1 MKIDKET
8 FFEVVRFAIVGIG
21 ATVVH
26 YGIYLALH
34 HIIDASVAFAVGYF
48 VSFLFNYVLSA
59 RFTFKKSTT
68 VRNGVGFCLAHAFNF
83 VLQLSLLNLF
93 LWLGVEKSLAPLPVY
108 CIAVPVNF
116 LMVRYVFTRTRK

>member
-1 MKIDKET
+1 MNIDKKTVREL
-8 FFEVVRFAIVGIG
+8 VRFGIVGVG
-21 ATVVH
+21 ATALH

-34 HIIDASVAFAVGYF
+34 LVINASVAFAIGYF

-59 RFTFKKSTT
+59 RFTFKKTTT
-68 VRNGVGFCLAHAFNF
+68 VRNGVGFCLAHGFNF

-93 LWLGVEKSLAPLPVY
+93 LWLGVGKSLAPLPVY

-116 LMVRYVFTRTRK
+116 LMVRFVFSKTK